1 MCFCEFEGVC
11 VEILIEMTE
20 NEILNSQHE
29 KILSLILVSQLVSQ
43 FVINKNM
50 LMVEVNGGRLS
61 YSVRLYMYVI
71 SPTGSH
77 LMAVYSLQ
85 VNIEAVGSAL
95 NP

>member
-20 NEILNSQHE
+20 NEILNSQHK

-43 FVINKNM
+43 
-50 LMVEVNGGRLS
+50 L
-61 YSVRLYMYVI
+61 VRLYMYVI

-77 LMAVYSLQ
+77 LVAVYSLHL
-85 VNIEAVGSAL
+85 NIEAVGSAL
-95 NP
+95 NPWNMAVTSTDHS